1 MFIDLLDGL
10 YQPPIQQSDWSECY
24 NHSTNTYMYVYIYQI
39 YIPVISQSDY
49 RIFAA
54 TYMYMYDLIIGT
66 VFIQS
71 KAHHS

>member
-1 MFIDLLDGL
+1 MVFINLLYSNLIG
-10 YQPPIQQSDWSECY
+10 QNVTTIVQIHTC
-24 NHSTNTYMYVYIYQI
+24 MYILYQI